1 MVNARK
7 GKPMSD
13 FGCNEMVQKMGEQE
27 EQKEQIRLES
37 NKQML
42 KKMLDSRLYDDVLE
56 EHLKDR
62 GIYVKLNNRK

>member
-1 MVNARK
+1 
-7 GKPMSD
+7 MSN
-13 FGCNEMVQKMGEQE
+13 FGCNEMIQKMGEQE